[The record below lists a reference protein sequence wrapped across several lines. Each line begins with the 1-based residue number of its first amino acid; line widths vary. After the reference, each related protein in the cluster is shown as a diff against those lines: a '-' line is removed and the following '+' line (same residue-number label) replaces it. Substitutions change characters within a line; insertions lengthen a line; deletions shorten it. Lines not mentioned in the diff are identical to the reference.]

1 MLKRNEETSEEIN
14 GEEKQRTI
22 NSHEFLQIL
31 KKKKK
36 SRKYTIEIKEL
47 KKKTHNP
54 QHTHT
59 KYLADYSA
67 NQRHVK

>member
-31 KKKKK
+31 KKKKVENIA
-36 SRKYTIEIKEL
+36 IEIKEL

-59 KYLADYSA
+59 KYLADYCTK
-67 NQRHVK
+67 QEHVK

>member
-31 KKKKK
+31 KKKVENIA
-36 SRKYTIEIKEL
+36 IEIKEL
-47 KKKTHNP
+47 KKKTQNL
-54 QHTHT
+54 QQTHT

-67 NQRHVK
+67 NQEHVK

>member
-31 KKKKK
+31 KKKVENIA
-36 SRKYTIEIKEL
+36 IEIKEL

-67 NQRHVK
+67 NQEHVK